1 MNHMNKFLLVLGH
14 TYMTK
19 VKSKSFLISTII
31 TVAIIFG
38 LANIDT
44 IIDLFDRD
52 SAADEVLV
60 IDKTGQYIEP
70 LQQMI
75 DPYKE
80 MIILTSFDQDESI
93 GDELIR
99 SEEYKA
105 LLIIEDNIFGLPEAI
120 YKANDIAEQQ
130 LPQQIEQSMQ
140 QLKAAI
146 VTESLGL
153 TADELAKIY
162 EPISFETIALS
173 ETARSE
179 EELIQARALVYVLLF
194 VIYFAVLSYGSMI
207 ALEVATEKSSRVME
221 ILISSAPPIAQMFA
235 KIIGVAL
242 IGLTQL
248 MAIFFVGFF
257 SLRNSLSNDVDGSII
272 EYFGL
277 NNVEV
282 STVIFAFVFF
292 ILGYLLYATIAAML
306 GSLVSRLEDVN
317 QMVAPL
323 SYLIIAAFLIA
334 MFGLSTPDATF
345 ITVTSYIPVFTPMIM
360 FLRVGMLSLPLWEI
374 ILGIG
379 LLVVSIIII
388 AILGAKVYRGGV
400 LMYGKSASLKD
411 IKQAIVLGKK
421 NK

>member
-1 MNHMNKFLLVLGH
+1 MNKFLLVLGH

>member
-1 MNHMNKFLLVLGH
+1 MNKFLLVLGH
-14 TYMTK
+14 TYWTK
-19 VKSKSFLISTII
+19 VKSKSFIISTII

-52 SAADEVLV
+52 GSVDEVLV
-60 IDKTGQYIEP
+60 IDKTGQFLEP
-70 LQQMI
+70 LQQII

-80 MIILTSFDQDESI
+80 TIILTAFDQDEST
-93 GDELIR
+93 GEELIR

-105 LLIIEDNIFGLPEAI
+105 LLIIEHNQVGLPEAI

-130 LPQQIEQSMQ
+130 LPQQFEQSMQ
-140 QLKAAI
+140 QLKSAI

-153 TADELAKIY
+153 TAEELAKIY
-162 EPISFETIALS
+162 EPISFEAIALS

-235 KIIGVAL
+235 KIVGVAL

-248 MAIFFVGFF
+248 LAIFFVGFF
-257 SLRNSLSNDVDGSII
+257 SLRNSLSSDIDGSII

-277 NNVEV
+277 NNVEA
-282 STVIFAFVFF
+282 STVIYAFVFF

-388 AILGAKVYRGGV
+388 AILGARVYRGGV

-411 IKQAIVLGKK
+411 IKQALALGKK